1 MLISFGNDL
10 FVFGIVLVSKQFWNF
25 DFEGGALKGVC
36 SFLDFVKSLQVDKKA
51 GATLFGDARTW
62 TEFWESAIW

>member
-10 FVFGIVLVSKQFWNF
+10 FVFGIVLVSELFWNF
-25 DFEGGALKGVC
+25 DFEGGALNGIV
-36 SFLDFVKSLQVDKKA
+36 FLDFVKSLQVDKKA

-62 TEFWESAIW
+62 TEFLESAIW